1 MLFRSDIFQ
10 AYINTFAM
18 SYDPHTNYLSPDNA
32 ENFDINMSLSLEGIG
47 AVLQSDNDQ
56 VKIVRLVPAGPA
68 DKTKQVAPADKIIGV
83 AQADKEMVDVVGW
96 RLDKRFEAMNTFIG
110 RMIKFKETE
119 LPNETTADTTT
130 V

>member
-1 MLFRSDIFQ
+1 M
-10 AYINTFAM
+10 TAM

-56 VKIVRLVPAGPA
+56 VKVVRLVPAGPA

-83 AQADKEMVDVVGW
+83 AQGNKEMVDVVGW
-96 RLDKRFEAMNTFIG
+96 RLDEVVKLIRKLRWMGMDEEAKVLENQLALDGFPVADCVIG
-110 RMIKFKETE
+110 VSRET
-119 LPNETTADTTT
+119 D
-130 V
+130 